1 MFELK
6 LQIQHLQEKV
16 TFLAGGS
23 NGAELAGALMER
35 DEELER
41 TVSNGNER
49 CCVAFASLPAVPLH
63 CPVSTVWGFRLAT
76 SLWCGFSRKLQKRN
90 GPNRSTLCL
99 YSVRQYASVCKSLLC
114 TPVSE
119 LQYIFFM

>member
-41 TVSNGNER
+41 TVSNANDR
-49 CCVAFASLPAVPLH
+49 CCMVLTSLPAVPLH
-63 CPVSTVWGFRLAT
+63 CPVSIDWGIGLAT
-76 SLWCGFSRKLQKRN
+76 SLNWKLQKRN
-90 GPNRSTLCL
+90 GPH
-99 YSVRQYASVCKSLLC
+99 
-114 TPVSE
+114 
-119 LQYIFFM
+119 